1 MRSRSIAAGRLLNGR
16 GRLLLRTESLQLTR
30 KTRYRELLGSFAWEG
45 HMWLVRASLIAL
57 VAAISLLAQGA
68 SKAEPVKIRV
78 SWIAPLSNWASLL
91 MEKKELARHMGRSY
105 ILEPVRYAGTP
116 QQIVALANGELE
128 IANLAFSTLPIAI
141 HNAGLSD
148 LRVIAD
154 EFQDGVPGYY
164 SQEYM
169 VLADGPVK
177 QLEHMKGRVVATN
190 AGGSAV
196 DLAMRSMLRKVGLE
210 QKRDYVMVEAP
221 LPTMRAMLAEKK
233 ADLVPLV
240 VPFSFDPELRRIAK
254 PLFYNRDVMGL
265 TQLLF
270 WCARQSFIDK
280 NRAAMVDFMQDTLR
294 ITYWFLDPANHAEV
308 VAIASRL
315 TRQPPERLGWVFTK
329 QDYYHVPGMRPDL
342 DALQRNVALIKE
354 LGLISADT
362 DVKKH
367 SDLTV
372 LDDAAKRLK

>member
-1 MRSRSIAAGRLLNGR
+1 
-16 GRLLLRTESLQLTR
+16 
-30 KTRYRELLGSFAWEG
+30 
-45 HMWLVRASLIAL
+45 MWLVRSSLIGL

-68 SKAEPVKIRV
+68 SRAEPVKIRV

-91 MEKKELARHMGRSY
+91 MEKKEIARHMGRTY

-116 QQIVALANGELE
+116 QQITALANNELD

-154 EFQDGVPGYY
+154 EFQDGVQDYY

-177 QLEHMKGRVVATN
+177 RLEDMKGRVVAIN

-196 DLAMRSMLRKVGLE
+196 DVAMRKMLLKVGLE
-210 QKRDYVMVEAP
+210 QKRDYVMIEAP

-280 NRAAMVDFMQDTLR
+280 NRAA
-294 ITYWFLDPANHAEV
+294 V

-315 TRQPPERLGWVFTK
+315 TKQPPERLGWVFTK

-342 DALQRNVALIKE
+342 DALQRNVALVKE

-372 LDDAAKRLK
+372 LGDAAKRLK

>member
-1 MRSRSIAAGRLLNGR
+1 
-16 GRLLLRTESLQLTR
+16 
-30 KTRYRELLGSFAWEG
+30 
-45 HMWLVRASLIAL
+45 MWLVRSWLIGL

-68 SKAEPVKIRV
+68 SQAEPVKIRI
-78 SWIAPLSNWASLL
+78 SWIAPLSNWGSLL
-91 MEKKELARHMGRSY
+91 MEKKELARHMGKSY

-116 QQIVALANGELE
+116 QQILALASGDLE
-128 IANLAFSTLPIAI
+128 IANLAFATLPTAI

-154 EFQDGVPGYY
+154 EFQDGVPDYY

-177 QLEHMKGRVVATN
+177 RLEDMKGRVIATN

-196 DLAMRSMLRKVGLE
+196 DVAMRSMLRKVGLE
-210 QKRDYVMVEAP
+210 QKRDYVMIEAP

-254 PLFYNRDVMGL
+254 PLFHNRDVMGL
-265 TQLLF
+265 TQLLV

-280 NRAAMVDFMQDTLR
+280 NRAAMVDFMEDALR
-294 ITYWFLDPANHAEV
+294 ITTWFLDPANKDEV
-308 VAIASRL
+308 VAIGSRL

-342 DALQRNVALIKE
+342 VALQRNVALVKE
-354 LGLISADT
+354 LGLIGADT
-362 DVKKH
+362 DVTKY
-367 SDLTV
+367 SDLTI

>member
-1 MRSRSIAAGRLLNGR
+1 MWFVRS
-16 GRLLLRTESLQLTR
+16 
-30 KTRYRELLGSFAWEG
+30 
-45 HMWLVRASLIAL
+45 WLMGF
-57 VAAISLLAQGA
+57 VAAISLSAAGIV
-68 SKAEPVKIRV
+68 KAEPVKIRA

-91 MEKKELARHMGRSY
+91 MEKKDLARHMGKSY
-105 ILEPVRYAGTP
+105 ILEPTRYAGTP
-116 QQIVALANGELE
+116 QQITALANNELE
-128 IANLAFSTLPIAI
+128 VANLAFSTLPTAI

-148 LRVIAD
+148 LRIISD
-154 EFQDGVPGYY
+154 EFQDGVPDYY

-177 QLEHMKGRVVATN
+177 RLEDMKGRVTATN

-196 DLAMRSMLRKVGLE
+196 DVAMRKMLRTVGLE
-210 QKRDYVMVEAP
+210 QRRDYTMIEAP
-221 LPTMRAMLAEKK
+221 LPAMRAILADKK

-280 NRAAMVDFMQDTLR
+280 HRPAMVDFMEDTLR

-308 VAIASRL
+308 VTISSRL

-342 DALQRNVALIKE
+342 AALQRNVALIKE
-354 LGLISADT
+354 LGLINVDT
-362 DVKKH
+362 DVNKY
-367 SDLTV
+367 SDLSI
-372 LDDAAKRLK
+372 LDDATKRLK

>member
-1 MRSRSIAAGRLLNGR
+1 MG
-16 GRLLLRTESLQLTR
+16 
-30 KTRYRELLGSFAWEG
+30 
-45 HMWLVRASLIAL
+45 LVRLWLIILGAVVSLH
-57 VAAISLLAQGA
+57 GA
-68 SKAEPVKIRV
+68 NAEPVKIRV
-78 SWIAPLSNWASLL
+78 SWIAPLSNWGSLL
-91 MEKKELARHMGRSY
+91 MEKKGLAQHMGKSY

-116 QQIVALANGELE
+116 QQITALANNELE
-128 IANLAFSTLPIAI
+128 IANLAFATLPLAI

-154 EFQDGVPGYY
+154 EFQDGVQDYY

-177 QLEHMKGRVVATN
+177 RLEDMKGRIIATN

-196 DLAMRSMLRKVGLE
+196 DVAMRKMLRTVGLE
-210 QKRDYVMVEAP
+210 QKRDYVMIEAP
-221 LPTMRAMLAEKK
+221 LPTMRAVLAEKK

-240 VPFSFDPELRRIAK
+240 VPFSFDPQLRAIAK

-270 WCARQSFIDK
+270 WAARQSFIDK
-280 NRAAMVDFMQDTLR
+280 NRAAMVDFMEDTLR
-294 ITYWFLDPANHAEV
+294 ITYWFLDPKNHDEV
-308 VAIASRL
+308 VAIGSRL

-342 DALQRNVALIKE
+342 AALQRNVALVKE
-354 LGLISADT
+354 LGLVSAET
-362 DVKKH
+362 DVNKY

-372 LDDAAKRLK
+372 LDEATKRLK

>member
-1 MRSRSIAAGRLLNGR
+1 MI
-16 GRLLLRTESLQLTR
+16 T
-30 KTRYRELLGSFAWEG
+30 
-45 HMWLVRASLIAL
+45 
-57 VAAISLLAQGA
+57 
-68 SKAEPVKIRV
+68 
-78 SWIAPLSNWASLL
+78 
-91 MEKKELARHMGRSY
+91 
-105 ILEPVRYAGTP
+105 
-116 QQIVALANGELE
+116 ALANNELE
-128 IANLAFSTLPIAI
+128 IANLAFSTLPLAI

-154 EFQDGVPGYY
+154 EFQDGVQDYY

-177 QLEHMKGRVVATN
+177 RLEDLKGRVIAIN

-196 DLAMRSMLRKVGLE
+196 DVAMRKMLLNARLE
-210 QKRDYVMVEAP
+210 QKRDYVMIEAP

-280 NRAAMVDFMQDTLR
+280 NRAAMVDFMEDALR
-294 ITYWFLDPANHAEV
+294 ITYWFLDPANQAEV

-315 TRQPPERLGWVFTK
+315 TKQPPERLGWVFTK

-342 DALQRNVALIKE
+342 DALQRNVALVKE
-354 LGLISADT
+354 LGLIGADT
-362 DVKKH
+362 DVKKY